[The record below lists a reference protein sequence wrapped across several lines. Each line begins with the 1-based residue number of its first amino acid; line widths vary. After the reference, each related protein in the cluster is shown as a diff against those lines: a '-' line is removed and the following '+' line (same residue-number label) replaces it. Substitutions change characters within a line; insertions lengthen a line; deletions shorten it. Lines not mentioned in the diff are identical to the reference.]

1 MDTGEYSGASSR
13 PKDMPDVY
21 DNKTN
26 NPCKVHISSLCTE
39 TTNDGLR
46 KYFESFGE
54 VVDAVVM
61 KNRQTGFS
69 RRFGFVTFKSAETVD
84 LVLNS
89 SHVLDGKTIEVTRA
103 VVKGLVHVRSGKIYV
118 ATLPFEVTV
127 DELKGYFS
135 AFGPVE
141 GAEVILNRDTGR
153 SRGFGFVT
161 FHDVETARTVLTRE
175 HFLRDRK
182 IIVKAAEPKGFD
194 RGQMGGGRGG
204 FGARGQSQQFAR
216 CPQAPHHGG
225 YNGYEGYGYQRG
237 RGAYDDYHQQAAE
250 YMGAARGYDERA
262 AYGRGYHPYSR

>member
-1 MDTGEYSGASSR
+1 MDTDYSSR
-13 PKDMPDVY
+13 PKDIPDVY
-21 DNKTN
+21 DNKTA
-26 NPCKVHISSLCTE
+26 NPCKVHVASLCTE

-46 KYFESFGE
+46 KYFEGFGE

-61 KNRQTGFS
+61 KNWQTGFS
-69 RRFGFVTFKSAETVD
+69 RRFGFVTFKNSETVER
-84 LVLNS
+84 VLQT

-118 ATLPFEVTV
+118 AALPFEVTV

-135 AFGPVE
+135 AFGSVE
-141 GAEVILNRDTGR
+141 SAEVILNRDTGR

-175 HFLRDRK
+175 HLLRDRK
-182 IIVKAAEPKGFD
+182 VVVKAAEPKGFD
-194 RGQMGGGRGG
+194 RGPMGGGRGG
-204 FGARGQSQQFAR
+204 FAGRGQSSYR
-216 CPQAPHHGG
+216 GGYPPQGGPHHGG
-225 YNGYEGYGYQRG
+225 YGYEGYGYQRG
-237 RGAYDDYHQQAAE
+237 RGSAYDDYQQQAAAE